1 MSRLLTIFIVFFK
14 LGAFTFGGG
23 LAMIPIIRREII
35 DRGWIEEDELADYIA
50 VSQVA
55 PGMIAINIAVLVG
68 RHLAGR
74 KGSLV
79 AVLGVALP
87 SLIIITF
94 IAALLRQFADIPLVV
109 YALRGILVV
118 VVILLFTA
126 MIDLGKKAIRNVWL
140 LLYATIGFSLIYFLN
155 VSSVLI
161 ILSAF
166 LLGTIHAW
174 LIYRKRAIS

>member
-1 MSRLLTIFIVFFK
+1 MNRLLTIFIVFFK

-23 LAMIPIIRREII
+23 LAMIPIIKREII
-35 DRGWIEEDELADYIA
+35 DRGWIEEEELADYIA

-74 KGSLV
+74 KGSIV

-87 SLIIITF
+87 SLIIITL
-94 IAALLRQFADIPLVV
+94 IASLLRQFADISLVI

-126 MIDLGKKAIRNVWL
+126 MIDLGKKAIRNIWL
-140 LLYATIGFSLIYFLN
+140 LLYSAIGFALVYFLN
-155 VSSVLI
+155 VSSILI

-174 LIYRKRAIS
+174 WIYRKQASL